1 MKKKVLFVD
10 DERSVLDGLR
20 RSLRRYR
27 DHWDTHFA
35 EGGELAIEE
44 LSKAHFDVV
53 VSDMRMPGMDGYE
66 LLCHVREHYPSTLR
80 LILSGQTEKDVA
92 LRAIGVSHQFL
103 AKPCEGEDLR
113 KVLDRACA
121 VRALCTDEK
130 LQARLSGVQSLPSV
144 PSIFLELTEV
154 LADEESCAADVA
166 QVIEK
171 DSAMS
176 AKVLQVVNSAYLGL
190 PREVSKIQDAVSFL
204 GMGSIRALTLAEGA
218 FSSFE
223 PSKHFSV
230 ADMERMQSH
239 GMLVGEIARV
249 ISPDSKVAEQA
260 QLAGVLHNI
269 GNLILALHWTE
280 DFAHCQQS
288 LGVGMDLLQSEL
300 ECYGTTHGRVGAYL
314 LGSWGLPLRVTEA
327 VAFHHDPS
335 RVEHDEFSALTAV
348 HVADALMDELLESDQ
363 DGAQP
368 CRLDE
373 VYLERLGLTHL
384 LPQWRKQAEAVA
396 FAREEN

>member
-1 MKKKVLFVD
+1 VQ
-10 DERSVLDGLR
+10 
-20 RSLRRYR
+20 
-27 DHWDTHFA
+27 
-35 EGGELAIEE
+35 AIEA
-44 LSKAHFDVV
+44 LSKSHFDVV

-66 LLCHVREHYPSTLR
+66 LLCHVREHYPGTLR

-92 LRAIGVSHQFL
+92 LRTIGVSHQFL
-103 AKPCEGEDLR
+103 AKPCEGEELR
-113 KVLDRACA
+113 KVLDQACA
-121 VRALCTDEK
+121 VRELCTDEN

-144 PSIFLELTEV
+144 PSLFLKLTEV

-166 QVIEK
+166 YVIEQ

-223 PSKHFSV
+223 PSKWYTV
-230 ADMERMQSH
+230 ADMERGQDH
-239 GMLVGEIARV
+239 GMFAGEIARV
-249 ISPDSKVAEQA
+249 VSPDPKVAEQA
-260 QLAGVLHNI
+260 QLAGVLHDI
-269 GNLILALHWTE
+269 GDLILALYWSE
-280 DFAHCQQS
+280 DYSRCQK
-288 LGVGMDLLQSEL
+288 LMEEGMDPFRSEM
-300 ECYGTTHGRVGAYL
+300 ESYGTTHGRVGAYL

-327 VAFHHDPS
+327 VAFHHDPG

-363 DGAQP
+363 DGDPP

-373 VYLERLGLTHL
+373 EYLDRLGLTHL
-384 LPQWRKQAEAVA
+384 LPQWRKQAETIV
-396 FAREEN
+396 FAQEED